1 METPP
6 PENRLKVAPFTI
18 HATRGL
24 VRDPKARRKIMAS
37 LLFVAL
43 AMIIVG
49 FLGQRWFEPREHPV
63 GFIVFWVACG
73 WVTVTALL
81 LAVLD
86 LLLLRAQARQGR
98 EALREALD
106 KESD

>member
-6 PENRLKVAPFTI
+6 PEKRLKVAPFTI

-24 VRDPKARRKIMAS
+24 LRDPKARRKIMAS
-37 LLFVAL
+37 LLVVAL
-43 AMIIVG
+43 AMILVG
-49 FLGQRWFEPREHPV
+49 FLGQAWFEPREHPV
-63 GFIVFWVACG
+63 GFILFWAACG
-73 WVTVTALL
+73 WITVTALL

-86 LLLLRAQARQGR
+86 LLFLRAQARQAR
-98 EALREALD
+98 KALHEALD